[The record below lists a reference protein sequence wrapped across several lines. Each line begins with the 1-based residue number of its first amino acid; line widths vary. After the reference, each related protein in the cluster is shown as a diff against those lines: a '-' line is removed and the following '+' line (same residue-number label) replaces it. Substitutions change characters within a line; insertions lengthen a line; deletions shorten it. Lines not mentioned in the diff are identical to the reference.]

1 MNKKI
6 TAALIAAI
14 LAVPVT
20 AQANIKNRTIDS
32 APTLAV
38 IDTAIN
44 SKDPSFS
51 GKVIYEVCLLVTKNC
66 ANGQESME
74 GPGAANIP
82 AEFISKNG
90 FDHGSIMVASALA
103 ENPGMNIVFIRIVG
117 HRANGTRDTTP
128 TNSVANAINW
138 VIANKDKFNIK
149 AINMSQGHHNLRPG
163 TDYCPKIPAVDAAV
177 ESAVS
182 SNIPVFF
189 PTGNNWD
196 SVRIDWPSCI
206 PSSIAVGGIDD
217 NGFVG
222 GYSNHDNALVDFL
235 AKGTFTGTV
244 FGKPVRMVGTS
255 VSSTVAASNWI
266 KLATLKPGLTYT
278 QVYDLFVKTSTS
290 AYSAKVKTDRVMNF
304 GAASNG

>member
-6 TAALIAAI
+6 TAVLIAAI

-44 SKDPSFS
+44 SSDPSFN
-51 GKVIYEVCLLVTKNC
+51 GKVIYEVCILVTNNC
-66 ANGQESME
+66 ANGQQSME

-82 AEFISKNG
+82 SEFISKNG
-90 FDHGSIMVASALA
+90 FDHGSIMVTSALT
-103 ENPGMNIVFIRIVG
+103 ENPSMNIVFIRIVG
-117 HRANGTRDTTP
+117 YKANGARDNTP
-128 TNSVANAINW
+128 TNSVANAISW
-138 VIANKDKFNIK
+138 VVANKDRFNIK
-149 AINMSQGHHNLRPG
+149 AINMSQGHHNLRAG

-182 SNIPVFF
+182 SSIPVFF

-196 SVRIDWPSCI
+196 SARIDWPSCI
-206 PSSIAVGGIDD
+206 PASISVGGIDD
-217 NGFVG
+217 NGYVG
-222 GYSNHDNALVDFL
+222 GYSNNDNLLVDFF
-235 AKGTFTGTV
+235 AKGTFNGTV
-244 FGKPVRMVGTS
+244 FGKPTRMVGTS

-266 KLATLKPGLTYT
+266 KLSTLKPGLTYT
-278 QVYDLFVKTSTS
+278 QIYDLFASTSTS
-290 AYSAKVKTDRVMNF
+290 AYSAKVKTNRVMNF